1 MAKPGVLKRIGR
13 TTAALAIGAVLL
25 PVAFAQPAPR
35 PLPTVDAR
43 VEQGAPP
50 PVGQAPSP
58 DPSGGKA
65 TPAGAYLDQAIA
77 LLREQHINSPGADW
91 DRIAAHARGALRRT
105 STPDGAYDA
114 IRGILRELGEEHSF
128 FMPAGRGSG
137 PRLPPHTLEMP
148 AYTALG
154 RVGFVRVPGFI
165 GSPEEA
171 ALYTGVLREILGR
184 LDRKGVCG
192 WIIDLRSNGGGN
204 MWPMLNGLD
213 PLLGK
218 GPFGSFRYPAG
229 NMRYWS
235 RVGGKIVDDPK
246 EGDAPPAFSLRGA
259 ALPVAVL
266 LSAQTASSGEIV
278 AAALIGRSNL
288 RTFGDPTSGFT
299 TANGVFPLPD
309 GAQLVIT
316 TAHIRDRTG
325 HEYKGPIQ
333 PDESVRPEAAPA
345 AAQRWLASQGCR

>member
-1 MAKPGVLKRIGR
+1 MAKLGILKRIAGI
-13 TTAALAIGAVLL
+13 TGVAAAGALLL
-25 PVAFAQPAPR
+25 PAAFAQPAPR
-35 PLPTVDAR
+35 SLAVANAR
-43 VEQGAPP
+43 VEQASPP
-50 PVGQAPSP
+50 NGRASFP
-58 DPSGGKA
+58 DPVGGKA

-77 LLREQHINSPGADW
+77 LLREHHINSPAADW
-91 DRIAAHARGALRRT
+91 DRIAAHARGAIRRT

-128 FMPAGRGSG
+128 LMPAGRGSG

-154 RVGFVRVPGFI
+154 RIGFVRVPGFI

-171 ALYTGVLREILGR
+171 ALYTGVLREILAR

-192 WIIDLRSNGGGN
+192 WIIDLRDNRGGN

-229 NMRYWS
+229 NQNYW
-235 RVGGKIVDDPK
+235 RRLGGTISAEPN
-246 EGDAPPAFSLRGA
+246 EGDGPPAFTLRGA
-259 ALPVAVL
+259 AFPVAVL
-266 LSAQTASSGEIV
+266 LSARTASSGEIT
-278 AAALIGRSNL
+278 AAALIGRANV
-288 RTFGDPTSGFT
+288 RTFGEPTSGFT
-299 TANGVFPLPD
+299 TANGAFPLPD

-325 HEYKGPIQ
+325 LEYKGPIR
-333 PDESVRPEAAPA
+333 PDEQVRPEAAPA
-345 AAQRWLASQGCR
+345 AAQRWLTSQGCR